1 MCGLPLF
8 FGKARSRPLARPRVR
23 APRAPCITRRDLR
36 PAVAF
41 ACAGRAGRDSGRG
54 LRPGPERDFPRAPE
68 LRMIPGTALSR
79 ALERYRSRVPG
90 TPLLRAVFGTAGGV
104 RCARSRTRVP
114 RCAAPAHGHMRRE
127 RRSSLWPPG
136 GSHGRARAPPR
147 FAGRGCRRGPPQ
159 RSPALARL
167 AAAAPAAPS
176 GVARPLPGPASSSG
190 PPSAWEGL
198 SVVPERRTE
207 AQGLSSFPNG
217 VLKAALCS
225 PRPLKR
231 PFVLRGRTCRRSRTA
246 YQKRGACRRS
256 RTAS

>member
-1 MCGLPLF
+1 MIVHHQARTWTSARPCGVPSSPALSRTPVRCL
-8 FGKARSRPLARPRVR
+8 RRPLAAPPAGFVAPQPNPHPLVR
-23 APRAPCITRRDLR
+23 H
-36 PAVAF
+36 
-41 ACAGRAGRDSGRG
+41 
-54 LRPGPERDFPRAPE
+54 
-68 LRMIPGTALSR
+68 
-79 ALERYRSRVPG
+79 
-90 TPLLRAVFGTAGGV
+90 
-104 RCARSRTRVP
+104 ARTGS
-114 RCAAPAHGHMRRE
+114 MRRA
-127 RRSSLWPPG
+127 RRSSLWPPPPG
-136 GSHGRARAPPR
+136 GSHGRARVPPR
-147 FAGRGCRRGPPQ
+147 FAGRGCLRGPPQ

-198 SVVPERRTE
+198 FVVPERRTE

-246 YQKRGACRRS
+246 YQKRGACRRY